1 MVLEPTFVL
10 LLLSALLAGILDAT
24 VGGGGFIIIPFFVFT
39 GSSIQLAIGTSRL
52 IFLLDSFSAVLG
64 HARKRNID
72 YRVALSYT
80 IPSVIGAPIGAYLTS
95 ITSSSVISR
104 VFGLFML
111 AMLLLIA
118 CKPDFG
124 LKDKRSKGLLP
135 SLIAGLLIG
144 FMIGLLGGGVGI
156 LIIMLMVFVS
166 GTTVLLASGTSQVVV
181 WLTNI
186 VTLIAY
192 QQKGFVDVK
201 MGLIL
206 GFVAFLGAQLGVLV
220 AHKVGNIW
228 LRRLLMAVTVVS
240 ALKLLL

>member
-1 MVLEPTFVL
+1 MVFEPAFVL
-10 LLLSALLAGILDAT
+10 LLVSAVFAGMLDAT
-24 VGGGGFIIIPFFVFT
+24 VGGGGFVIIPFLVFT
-39 GSSIQLAIGTSRL
+39 GNTIQLAIGTSRL

-72 YRVALSYT
+72 YRLALCYT
-80 IPSVIGAPIGAYLTS
+80 IPSVIGAPVGAYVTS
-95 ITSSSVISR
+95 TTSSETISK
-104 VFGLFML
+104 VFGFFML
-111 AMLLLIA
+111 AMLFLIA
-118 CKPDFG
+118 CRPDFG
-124 LKDKRSKGLLP
+124 LKDRKPRRLLP
-135 SLIAGLLIG
+135 SFIAGLLIG

-192 QQKGFVDVK
+192 QQRGFVDVR

-206 GFVAFLGAQLGVLV
+206 GLTAFLGAQVGVLV